1 VCRLGREQVAFGAVE
16 KLNSIL
22 GGARTWVESHALA
35 VGVAGLLSLLVGG
48 GLALAGVGGQ
58 PAAPMDATGSDAVG
72 DLPSTTSAGSAGTT
86 ADAPNTTPLPVAGDA
101 ELLAVRI
108 DNHPGARPQ
117 VGIQEASLVI
127 ETPVEGGL
135 TRFTAFYEEGSYP
148 VLAGP
153 VRSVRPVD
161 ADLTATLSSVMIS
174 TGGQPFVLQA
184 LAGAGVANAMPDTA
198 PGFQALERPQPHHLF
213 VDLVQVQSVY
223 PAAPAAVDAFPAG
236 EMPEGADAPSVTI
249 PYSSEVSWQFDG
261 TAYARS
267 EGGEPFSVLSDPF
280 GEGSQLTADTVVVLF
295 AAQRSAGYTD
305 AADADVPTFDVIGAG
320 RLLVFNG
327 GEVVEGEWSRAAQA
341 DGYVFTAAGEPFG
354 LPAGRTHVAVVPRE
368 LQVGF

>member
-1 VCRLGREQVAFGAVE
+1 MCRLGREQVAFGAVD
-16 KLNSIL
+16 KLTSLL

-35 VGVAGLLSLLVGG
+35 VGVAGLVALLAGG
-48 GLALAGVGGQ
+48 GLAVAGLGGQSVQPVDDAGSDTVAESPATTAALLAG
-58 PAAPMDATGSDAVG
+58 S
-72 DLPSTTSAGSAGTT
+72 T
-86 ADAPNTTPLPVAGDA
+86 ADAPDTTLLPVSGDS

-117 VGIQEASLVI
+117 VGLQEASLII

-135 TRFTAFYEEGSYP
+135 TRFTAFYEGGSYP

-153 VRSVRPVD
+153 VRSVRPID
-161 ADLTATLSSVMIS
+161 ADLASTLSSVMIS

-184 LAGAGVANAMPDTA
+184 LTGAGVINVTPETA

-223 PAAPAAVDAFPAG
+223 PAAPAVINAFPEG
-236 EMPEGADAPSVTI
+236 QLPGGADASSVTI
-249 PYSSEVSWQFDG
+249 PYASEVSWEFDG
-261 TAYARS
+261 TAYARN
-267 EGGEPFSVLSDPF
+267 EGGEPFTVLSDPF
-280 GEGSQLTADTVVVLF
+280 GEPSQLTADTIVVLY

-305 AADADVPTFDVIGAG
+305 SAGADVPTFDVIGAG

-327 GEVVEGEWSRAAQA
+327 GEVVEGEWSRSAQA
-341 DGYVFTAAGEPFG
+341 DGYAFTVDGETFG
-354 LPAGRTHVAVVPRE
+354 LPVGRTHVAVVPRE
-368 LQVGF
+368 LEVGF

>member
-1 VCRLGREQVAFGAVE
+1 M
-16 KLNSIL
+16 
-22 GGARTWVESHALA
+22 A
-35 VGVAGLLSLLVGG
+35 VGVAGLVALIAGG
-48 GLALAGVGGQ
+48 GLAVAGLSADEPAPTTETTVTTAPAAPTTSLAGVE
-58 PAAPMDATGSDAVG
+58 GS
-72 DLPSTTSAGSAGTT
+72 PTTTSPTVAVSGDGGS
-86 ADAPNTTPLPVAGDA
+86 
-101 ELLAVRI
+101 LLAVRI
-108 DNHPGARPQ
+108 DNDPQARPQ
-117 VGIQEASLVI
+117 VGLQEASLVI

-184 LAGAGVANAMPDTA
+184 LTGAGVANATPDTA

-223 PAAPAAVDAFPAG
+223 PAAPAVTDAFPEGDLPAG
-236 EMPEGADAPSVTI
+236 SDASTVTI
-249 PYSSEVSWQFDG
+249 PYASEVSWEYDG

-305 AADADVPTFDVIGAG
+305 VNDADVPTFDVVGAG

-327 GEVVEGEWSRAAQA
+327 GQVVEGEWTRSAQA
-341 DGYVFTAAGEPFG
+341 DGYMFTAGGEAFG